1 MSRVPG
7 PFRSQLR
14 AELSVVL
21 RNGEQLLL
29 TLIIPVLLLVFF
41 STVDVLPTG

>member
-1 MSRVPG
+1 MSGVRG

-14 AELSVVL
+14 AELTVVL

-41 STVDVLPTG
+41 STVDVLPT